1 MVGIVLLIA
10 CSNVANLL
18 LARSAARQKEIAV
31 RLAMGASR
39 GLAPALFA
47 GRLLSTM
54 LYGVGATDPFSIAAA
69 AIVLSTVA
77 LLACHF
83 PARRAARVDPLT
95 ALREG

>member
-1 MVGIVLLIA
+1 
-10 CSNVANLL
+10 
-18 LARSAARQKEIAV
+18 
-31 RLAMGASR
+31 MGASR

-77 LLACHF
+77 LLACHL